1 MTRYSIEPRTRKYVK
16 EYAFLSFSRKYK
28 KQLLDTGLNASKKVE
43 FHKAGEFI
51 ENKIA
56 DAITKSSNDN
66 IEKEE
71 PVKEIIIPPEKR
83 EEMLTKMSKAS

>member
-1 MTRYSIEPRTRKYVK
+1 MARYSIEPRTRKYVK
-16 EYAFLSFSRKYK
+16 EYAFLSFARKYK

-56 DAITKSSNDN
+56 DAITKSSSDN